1 MNTYSAYKAET
12 AGKAPIPEGF
22 RDAAINLAVKL
33 RDATEREDKGA
44 ASRYSVYLAA
54 VLGADQKSQT
64 AAVLTITGEDR
75 AYKAPGGFEW
85 YPYFNG
91 SPEEFKQLTGYGIE
105 TFRITDDYGFETD
118 DYGFEFVADPTV
130 DIPAAPADSF
140 ITIVG
145 PDGNLERGDLDAQ
158 RVMPPD
164 QPGLPDDEGESVE
177 PKISTNA
184 DFANGATE
192 VVAGAQVNDTVK
204 YEGLVPGK
212 EYTLNAELISK
223 KDGKTVLGEGEETF
237 TPDAANG
244 EVVVEIVVDESV
256 TEPVEAAV
264 AFEELTS
271 VEVDKDGEE
280 TPDATPENPN
290 PIAEH
295 KDINDEAQTVT
306 SEKKP
311 VEPKIST
318 NADFANGA
326 TEVVAGAQV
335 NDTVKYEGLVPGK
348 EYTLNAEL
356 ISKKD
361 GKTVLG
367 EGEETFTPDAA
378 NGEVV
383 VEIVVD
389 ESVTEP
395 VEAAVAFEELT
406 SVEVDKDGEETP
418 DATPENPNPIAE
430 HKDINDEAQ
439 TVTSEKKPVEP
450 KISTN
455 ADFANGATEVVAGA
469 QVNDTVKY
477 EGLVPGKEYTL
488 NAELISKKDGKTV
501 LGEGEETFTPDAA
514 NGEVVVEIVV
524 DESVTEPVE
533 AAVAFEELTSVEVDK
548 DGEETPDAT
557 PENPNPIAEH
567 KDINDEAQTVTS
579 EKKPVEPKISTNADF
594 ANGATEVVAGAQV
607 NDTVKYEGLVPGKEY
622 TLNAELISKKDGK
635 TVLGEGEET
644 FTPDAANGEVVVEI
658 VVDESVT
665 EPVEA
670 AVAFEELTSVE
681 VDKDGEETPDAT
693 PENPNPIAEHKDIN
707 DEAQTVTSEKKPV
720 EPKIST
726 NADFANG
733 ATEVV
738 AGAQVNDTVKYEGL
752 VPGKEYTLNAEL
764 ISKKDGKTVLGEG
777 EETFTPDAANGE
789 VVVEIVVDESV
800 TEPVEAA
807 VAFEELTS
815 VEVDKDGEETPDA
828 TPENPNPIAEHKDIN
843 DQNQTVPKPTE
854 ETTPNNPGE
863 ETTPNEPDEETTP
876 NQPGEETTP
885 NNPGEETTPNQPGE
899 ETTPNQPGEETTPN
913 NPGEETTPNQ
923 PGEETTPNNPGEE
936 TTPNQP
942 GEETTPNEPG
952 DEPSESTTETPDKGD
967 GNDKDDNDG
976 SSKKSDLPWWLLLI
990 PGLGLIKLIIDGG
1003 NGGNGGDHDGGKGT
1017 SEVVEENGRGGDH
1030 GESTGDNAG
1039 EPSEQTGDN
1048 TGRDDREVTVLDAT
1062 PPEDAGMPLP
1072 SNAERV
1078 EIKHVPSGAT
1088 KLEPGMKDFIK

>member
-164 QPGLPDDEGESVE
+164 QPGLPDDEGES
-177 PKISTNA
+177 
-184 DFANGATE
+184 
-192 VVAGAQVNDTVK
+192 
-204 YEGLVPGK
+204 
-212 EYTLNAELISK
+212 
-223 KDGKTVLGEGEETF
+223 
-237 TPDAANG
+237 
-244 EVVVEIVVDESV
+244 
-256 TEPVEAAV
+256 
-264 AFEELTS
+264 
-271 VEVDKDGEE
+271 
-280 TPDATPENPN
+280 
-290 PIAEH
+290 
-295 KDINDEAQTVT
+295 
-306 SEKKP
+306 